1 MFALA
6 VCSEGYYG
14 YNCKETCSMTCGVPG
29 RCDRVTGSCNGSCLS
44 GWKEDMCEI
53 GNLCKKNKNISL
65 ILNIHD
71 NRVEL

>member
-14 YNCKETCSMTCGVPG
+14 YNCKENCSMTCGVPG

-53 GNLCKKNKNISL
+53 GNLCKKKNNISL
-65 ILNIHD
+65 ILNIYD
-71 NRVEL
+71 NKVEL

>member
-29 RCDRVTGSCNGSCLS
+29 RCDRVSGSCNGSCLS
-44 GWKEDMCEI
+44 GWKEDMCQI
-53 GNLCKKNKNISL
+53 GNLCKKKQHFAYI
-65 ILNIHD
+65 
-71 NRVEL
+71 EYT